1 MPGSGTPHP
10 DRTSGM
16 STPLRIEAV
25 EHLEGA
31 RIRVAFSNGRS
42 GVVDL
47 QSLLT
52 GPLLAPL
59 NQPGCFEA
67 FELNAELGTITWPN
81 GADLAPEAIY
91 FQAFQSDPSLQET
104 FQAWGYLATPISGG
118 GSQR

>member
-1 MPGSGTPHP
+1 MPGPGTPHP
-10 DRTSGM
+10 DRTAGM

-25 EHLEGA
+25 EHLEGT

-42 GVVDL
+42 GVADL
-47 QSLLT
+47 QALLC

-59 NQPGCFEA
+59 KQPGCFAE

-91 FQAFQSDPSLQET
+91 FQAFQDDPSLQET
-104 FQAWGYLATPISGG
+104 FQAWGYLATTSGDG
-118 GSQR
+118 NQR